1 MADASGNQRLPR
13 PPSLGLVEMVEARWA
28 RTARYRLDRTRHR
41 ARSHQP
47 RANRRFVDSFSQAYA
62 PPAGS
67 VHPAPGRRLVNPRDR
82 SRAEALGAGGKAAT
96 FSRFA
101 PFARVPEESSMKAC
115 LDDNELLQVLVSDV
129 GEYADSRAHL
139 AGCSQCAGAY
149 QKIAADTGIITSALT
164 RAADRLDYRENA
176 IARAAKSGA
185 LARFRYGVRSAVVFS
200 GAMAFGG
207 AAAFALMIALGWR
220 PTTMKNEIA
229 RVSAGN
235 PSARIASASGDTNQ
249 MASGNAKQV

>member
-1 MADASGNQRLPR
+1 
-13 PPSLGLVEMVEARWA
+13 
-28 RTARYRLDRTRHR
+28 
-41 ARSHQP
+41 
-47 RANRRFVDSFSQAYA
+47 
-62 PPAGS
+62 
-67 VHPAPGRRLVNPRDR
+67 
-82 SRAEALGAGGKAAT
+82 
-96 FSRFA
+96 
-101 PFARVPEESSMKAC
+101 MKAC

-139 AGCSQCAGAY
+139 AGCSRCSGAY

-229 RVSAGN
+229 RASAGN
-235 PSARIASASGDTNQ
+235 PSARVASASGDTNQ
-249 MASGNAKQV
+249 VASGNAKQVVAEDNSDNLPTAGGGLYNAEAVTSDPLSGLVGNGSMSGANEDGGEDLLFCVPGEDGTICSPSGGQG

>member
-1 MADASGNQRLPR
+1 
-13 PPSLGLVEMVEARWA
+13 
-28 RTARYRLDRTRHR
+28 
-41 ARSHQP
+41 
-47 RANRRFVDSFSQAYA
+47 
-62 PPAGS
+62 
-67 VHPAPGRRLVNPRDR
+67 
-82 SRAEALGAGGKAAT
+82 
-96 FSRFA
+96 
-101 PFARVPEESSMKAC
+101 MKAC
-115 LDDNELLQVLVSDV
+115 LDDNQLLQVLVSDV

-139 AGCSQCAGAY
+139 AGCSQCSGAY
-149 QKIAADTGIITSALT
+149 QQIAADTGIITSALT

-229 RVSAGN
+229 R
-235 PSARIASASGDTNQ
+235 ASASGDTNQ
-249 MASGNAKQV
+249 VASGNAKQVVADDNSDNLPTAGGGLYNAEAVTSDPLSGLVGNGSMSGANEDGGEDLLFCVPGEDGTICSPSGGQG